1 MKKLCIRALFL
12 SATYFFSLSL
22 YSAAGA
28 PCGNYL
34 SDDGL
39 VKGEC
44 DEAYVNPKDTASLQR
59 GAQIYMNYC
68 LGCHSLKYARYKRV
82 SEDLEIPLDMFAENL
97 LLEIKRWE
105 TLFRQ
110 EWILQKPSNG
120 LETHHLI

>member
-1 MKKLCIRALFL
+1 MKKLFIRAIFL

-59 GAQIYMNYC
+59 
-68 LGCHSLKYARYKRV
+68 LSL
-82 SEDLEIPLDMFAENL
+82 IH
-97 LLEIKRWE
+97 I
-105 TLFRQ
+105 
-110 EWILQKPSNG
+110 
-120 LETHHLI
+120 